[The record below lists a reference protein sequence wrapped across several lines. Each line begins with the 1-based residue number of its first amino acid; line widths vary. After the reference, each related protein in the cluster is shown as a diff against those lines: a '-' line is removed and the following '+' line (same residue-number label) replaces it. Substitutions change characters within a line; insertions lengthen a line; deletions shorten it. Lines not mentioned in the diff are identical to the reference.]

1 MARVVFFVTIISVGV
16 VMTSCEKENQNHLS
30 KEKSPYLLQHK
41 DNPVWWYAWGE
52 EAFRAAKKENKP
64 IFLSIGYSTCHWC
77 HVMEH
82 ESFEDQEVADLLN
95 RDFISIKVDREERP
109 DVDKIYMDAV
119 VAMQGQGGWP
129 TSVFLTPGLKPFY
142 GGTYFPKQQFMQL
155 LRQVANAWEKEK
167 EKVEGTAEGLTNH
180 LNQQVMKVSATTVL
194 NDSIFSASFH
204 ELSSRFD
211 ASYGGFSGAPK
222 FPPTMSL
229 KLLLRVYL
237 RSGNVHAREM
247 AERTLDQMARGG
259 IYDHLGGGFHR
270 YSTDMEW
277 LTPHFEKMLY
287 DNATLSYVYLEAFQL
302 TKNDMY
308 REVAGAT
315 LDYVLKAMT
324 SPEGGFYSAED
335 ADSEGVEGKFYVW
348 THEELKK
355 HLHDLE
361 FKKFSDVYGVTEQG
375 NFEHRLNIL
384 HLKEKQPWSVKKDS
398 LVRSASQKLL
408 KIREQRIRPHRDDKV
423 ISAWNGLMIASFSKG
438 YEVLGD
444 SRYLNASEK
453 AAEFISKHLIKNKE
467 LLRRYRDGEAKFS
480 ADLDDY
486 AYLIQGLLEL
496 YDATFDV
503 KWIRLAERLQAM
515 QDEKLSDPEG
525 GYFFTAKDDP
535 NLIRRSKE
543 YYDGALPNSNAVSI
557 LNLLRLYGLTFRERY
572 YEKAKKT
579 LESASL
585 FLSKHP
591 GAFGEMLIALDYYL
605 DRSKEIA
612 IIGKHKDPETEK
624 LLSFFKHEFLP
635 NKVVAFTSEDKAQD
649 LPLTAKK
656 TMKEGKTTVYVCENQ
671 TCKLP
676 TSDFDV
682 IKKQV
687 SDIKRYSLD

>member
-1 MARVVFFVTIISVGV
+1 M
-16 VMTSCEKENQNHLS
+16 
-30 KEKSPYLLQHK
+30 QHQ
-41 DNPVWWYAWGE
+41 DNPVWWHAWGE
-52 EAFRAAKKENKP
+52 EAFEAARKENKP

-129 TSVFLTPGLKPFY
+129 TSVFLTPALKPFY

-155 LRQVANAWEKEK
+155 LRQVANAWGKEK
-167 EKVEGTAEGLTNH
+167 EKVEGTAEGLTKH
-180 LNQQVMKVSATTVL
+180 LNQQAVKVSQVGAL
-194 NDSIFSASFH
+194 NDSIFSASFR
-204 ELSSRFD
+204 ELSFRFD
-211 ASYGGFSGAPK
+211 ARYGGFSGAPK

-229 KLLLRVYL
+229 RLLLRIH
-237 RSGNVHAREM
+237 RRTGNLHALEM
-247 AERTLDQMARGG
+247 AERTLGQMARGG

-287 DNATLSYVYLEAFQL
+287 DNATLSYAYLEAFQL
-302 TKNDMY
+302 TKNEMY
-308 REVAGAT
+308 REVARQT
-315 LDYVLKAMT
+315 LDYVLQEMT

-348 THEELKK
+348 TYEELKK
-355 HLHDLE
+355 HLNDLE
-361 FKKFSDVYGVTEQG
+361 FKKFSDVYGITEQG
-375 NFEHRLNIL
+375 NFEHRSNIL

-398 LVRSASQKLL
+398 LIGSASQKLL
-408 KIREQRIRPHRDDKV
+408 KIRSQRIRPHRDDKV
-423 ISAWNGLMIASFSKG
+423 ISSWNGLMIASFSKG

-444 SRYLNASEK
+444 NRYLSASQK

-467 LLRRYRDGEAKFS
+467 LLRRYRDGEARFS

-496 YDATFDV
+496 YEANFDMT
-503 KWIRLAERLQAM
+503 WIRLAEKLQAM
-515 QDEKLSDPEG
+515 QDEKLSDSEG
-525 GYFFTAKDDP
+525 GYFFTVEDDP

-543 YYDGALPNSNAVSI
+543 YYDGALPNSNAVSV

-579 LESASL
+579 LESSSL
-585 FLSKHP
+585 FLSKHLSDLM
-591 GAFGEMLIALDYYL
+591 GAFGGMLIALDYYL

-635 NKVVAFTSEDKAQD
+635 NKIIALMAEDEAQA

-656 TMKEGKTTVYVCENQ
+656 TMKEGKTTVYICENQ

-676 TSDFDV
+676 TNDLEE
-682 IKKQV
+682 IKKQI
-687 SDIKRYSLD
+687 SEIKKYSLN